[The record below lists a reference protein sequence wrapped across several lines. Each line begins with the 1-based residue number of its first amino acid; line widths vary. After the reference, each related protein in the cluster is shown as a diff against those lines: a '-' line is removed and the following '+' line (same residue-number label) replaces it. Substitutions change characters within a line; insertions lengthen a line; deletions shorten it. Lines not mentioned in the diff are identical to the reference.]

1 MNWISKLAATSFEL
15 HSLRLRF
22 ATELCTAS
30 LIFIYNCIR
39 KKTKK
44 AGKIERERE
53 RERER
58 WTVEGEPG
66 GASIPTSQVKTK
78 IEGEVFTRGD

>member
-1 MNWISKLAATSFEL
+1 MSYEL

-30 LIFIYNCIR
+30 PLFIYNCIR

-44 AGKIERERE
+44 AERERE

-58 WTVEGEPG
+58 WTAEGNQVVHPK
-66 GASIPTSQVKTK
+66 IPSENK
-78 IEGEVFTRGD
+78 D

>member
-1 MNWISKLAATSFEL
+1 MNWISKLAAMSYEL

-30 LIFIYNCIR
+30 PLFIYNCIR

-44 AGKIERERE
+44 AE

-58 WTVEGEPG
+58 WTAEGNQVVHPK
-66 GASIPTSQVKTK
+66 IPSENK
-78 IEGEVFTRGD
+78 D

>member
-1 MNWISKLAATSFEL
+1 MKHRAQSQREREREREILMNWISKLAAMSYEL

-30 LIFIYNCIR
+30 PLFIYNCIR

-44 AGKIERERE
+44 AGEI
-53 RERER
+53 
-58 WTVEGEPG
+58 
-66 GASIPTSQVKTK
+66 
-78 IEGEVFTRGD
+78 

>member
-1 MNWISKLAATSFEL
+1 MNWISKLVAMSYEL

-30 LIFIYNCIR
+30 LLFIYNCIR

-44 AGKIERERE
+44 AGERERE
-53 RERER
+53 RERGNQ
-58 WTVEGEPG
+58 VVVHPN
-66 GASIPTSQVKTK
+66 IPSENK
-78 IEGEVFTRGD
+78 D

>member
-1 MNWISKLAATSFEL
+1 MNWISKLAAMSYEL

-30 LIFIYNCIR
+30 PLFIYNCIR

-44 AGKIERERE
+44 AERERE

-58 WTVEGEPG
+58 DGLWRAAQVVHPN
-66 GASIPTSQVKTK
+66 IPSENK
-78 IEGEVFTRGD
+78 D